1 MRVAQ
6 AKVKSKSG
14 ELVQLEVLARCY
26 IGGRLYEVGEVV
38 EMLRQ
43 ESYPSHLREVGSPS
57 V

>member
-1 MRVAQ
+1 MAQ